1 MPTPIYFF
9 YRTLTPIYDSKTDQ
23 KTFAQE
29 SAILIETFELK
40 RRFSQ
45 NCRFGWLS
53 LAAPHIFQ
61 EYEETCLFTQH
72 NSLQANLF
80 EYIPKFIKTPHHS
93 LVVGASPKWGSPMR
107 VGERE
112 PALRSIILSLLALRS
127 DVSIELALYFIS
139 SCLFFLYLHSFFIN
153 YCFCHPLITL

>member
-1 MPTPIYFF
+1 MWVWALVGVSIY
-9 YRTLTPIYDSKTDQ
+9 IYTV
-23 KTFAQE
+23 
-29 SAILIETFELK
+29 
-40 RRFSQ
+40 
-45 NCRFGWLS
+45 
-53 LAAPHIFQ
+53 FQ

-72 NSLQANLF
+72 DSLQANLF

-112 PALRSIILSLLALRS
+112 PAPRSIILSLLALRS

-139 SCLFFLYLHSFFIN
+139 SCLLFLYLHSFFIN
-153 YCFCHPLITL
+153 YCFCNPLITLRSSCAYFQEWFCGC